1 MERAPAEGKYRYL
14 ADLNRQDS
22 PNLRKLYRN
31 SFEGSDKRSS
41 SSHRHSPFSSHKRST
56 LINRYSPSCSTFNSR
71 REITQEEFSP
81 YDDRHDKEE
90 ERLNQELRDE
100 NLQLKTQLI
109 QATQTMESLK
119 FELSRREGE
128 LIQVREASQAD
139 LHYFE
144 KVVSEMT
151 GEIQLVL
158 TKNKIL

>member
-1 MERAPAEGKYRYL
+1 
-14 ADLNRQDS
+14 
-22 PNLRKLYRN
+22 
-31 SFEGSDKRSS
+31 
-41 SSHRHSPFSSHKRST
+41 
-56 LINRYSPSCSTFNSR
+56 
-71 REITQEEFSP
+71 
-81 YDDRHDKEE
+81 
-90 ERLNQELRDE
+90 
-100 NLQLKTQLI
+100 
-109 QATQTMESLK
+109 MESLK